1 MRGFS
6 YKNARFLNCHT
17 PSMEREYLL
26 KLRNELINTDL
37 GDVFFKFAQD
47 YITQEACKN
56 IDSTEIKGMCR
67 LIQQFKDIP
76 SKL

>member
-1 MRGFS
+1 
-6 YKNARFLNCHT
+6 
-17 PSMEREYLL
+17 MEREYLL

-37 GDVFFKFAQD
+37 GDVFFKFAHD

-56 IDSTEIKGMCR
+56 INSDELKGMGR

-76 SKL
+76 SRLEK